1 MTPGGSVPGT
11 RGSQGTVVLLC
22 RDVQSSSSGLDVQ
35 AVAHRLAVRD
45 PSVAVHILADLC
57 AHPDQGAPH
66 LTSHTTTLVVGL
78 CRRPASPA
86 PWQTVMRRAGLDQL
100 GMEIVNLGVH
110 AAAPDPALAIEKAA
124 ILLTAA
130 VAKVKAFAGG
140 RPQHLRPVLP
150 STISRR
156 SIFTLSL
163 LEYQT
168 VPAIE
173 AERCRADDGCALC
186 VLACPHQALQVIE
199 GEVRM
204 EKPRCTGCGVCVT
217 ACPHDAMEFP
227 GYTPAEMDARMA
239 ALLDP
244 SIGTLPPRAI
254 LFMCSGNTALD
265 ELARRGHAIPA
276 NWLPVEVPCVEMV
289 SSGWLLACVARGAAA
304 VGIVPCPEAGG
315 AGPPGRL
322 EGRVAFCREV
332 LAALGEAEARILLFP
347 TAEDAL
353 LSTLCRR
360 LSGPRG
366 SCDSHGLFAGRSSAQ
381 MVQAV
386 ARGYEAVDLAVAHPY
401 SPFGIV
407 EAADSCTVCD
417 ACAEA
422 CPADALILQSH
433 AEAELTFDA
442 ARCVGCGLC
451 LPACPEPGVLRLR
464 QATDLRSL
472 TAGRVGLRRTAYRRC
487 RACGQPVAPEAM
499 LARIAARLGREYG
512 KVETVIANYCQDC
525 RSASAR
531 LGPPG
536 SIA

>member
-1 MTPGGSVPGT
+1 MHTGRHPHTSSRP
-11 RGSQGTVVLLC
+11 RAIVLLC
-22 RDVQSSSSGLDVQ
+22 RDLESSPAGVDAQ
-35 AVAHRLAVRD
+35 
-45 PSVAVHILADLC
+45 SVAQWLAARVPSASVHVVTDLC
-57 AHPDQGAPH
+57 AHPDRAARHLARGA
-66 LTSHTTTLVVGL
+66 STLVMGLCSRPRSLAPLQAAIRRVGL
-78 CRRPASPA
+78 DP
-86 PWQTVMRRAGLDQL
+86 L
-100 GMEIVNLGVH
+100 GVEIVNLGVH
-110 AAAPDPALAIEKAA
+110 AGAAPTALAIEKAA
-124 ILLTAA
+124 VLVAAA
-130 VAKVKAFAGG
+130 VAKAQAFAGSG
-140 RPQHLRPVLP
+140 PQNLKPALP
-150 STISRR
+150 AAVSRR
-156 SIFTLSL
+156 AIFTLTL
-163 LEYQT
+163 LEYYT
-168 VPAIE
+168 VPSITSE
-173 AERCRADDGCALC
+173 SCRVEQGCALC
-186 VLACPHQALQVIE
+186 VHGCPHAALSVMD
-199 GEVRM
+199 GEIRVD
-204 EKPRCTGCGVCVT
+204 KTRCTSCGLCVT
-217 ACPHDAMEFP
+217 ACPHDAVMFP
-227 GYTPAEMDARMA
+227 GAGPAQIDAQIRTLLNPALGSIQPRGIVFTCAHGASALEALA
-239 ALLDP
+239 A
-244 SIGTLPPRAI
+244 
-254 LFMCSGNTALD
+254 SGA
-265 ELARRGHAIPA
+265 AYPA

-353 LSTLCRR
+353 LSTLRRR

-381 MVQAV
+381 VVQVV
-386 ARGYEAVDLAVAHPY
+386 ARGYEAVDLAIAHPY

-407 EAADSCTVCD
+407 EAADGCTVCG
-417 ACAEA
+417 ACADA
-422 CPADALILQSH
+422 CPADALVLQSH